1 MFRVALRRAGQAV
14 PLLVGLTLLA
24 FLILHLAPGDP
35 AALLYGGE
43 LTGDELRRFR
53 AQWGLDRPLPVQYLT
68 WLANLARGDFGRSYA
83 DGRPVLEVIAERI
96 PATLV
101 LTVSASLLAWGVG
114 SLLGFTAAARAGSAL
129 DHANRVAATVLYAIP
144 NFWLGLLLIIAF
156 SVRLGWLPTAG
167 METLGAGFSLVD
179 RLRHLLLPVAVLAVR
194 ELGACMRFARAS
206 LLERLGAGYVRTA
219 RAKGLPEGRVI
230 RRHALRNALIPL
242 VSLIGLAVPRLL
254 GGAVVVETVFAW
266 PGLGRLGVEAAL
278 ARNYAVLMG
287 NIVVAGILVLVG
299 SLAADLAYAWLDPR
313 IRQQMEAGG

>member
-1 MFRVALRRAGQAV
+1 MLRVALRRAGQAL
-14 PLLVGLTLLA
+14 PLLLGLTLLG
-24 FLILHLAPGDP
+24 FLVLHLAPGDP

-43 LTGDELRRFR
+43 LTGEELRRFR
-53 AQWGLDRPLPVQYLT
+53 AQWGLDRPVPVQYLT
-68 WLANLARGDFGRSYA
+68 WLAHIARGDLGRSYA
-83 DGRPVLEVIAERI
+83 DGRPVLEGIAERI

-114 SLLGFTAAARAGSAL
+114 SLLGFAAAARAGTAL
-129 DHANRVAATVLYAIP
+129 DHASRVVATVLYAIP

-167 METLGAGFSLVD
+167 LETLGIGFSLVD
-179 RLRHLLLPVAVLAVR
+179 RARHLLLPATVLAVR
-194 ELGACMRFARAS
+194 ELGAFMRFARAS
-206 LLERLGAGYVRTA
+206 LLERLGAAYIRTA
-219 RAKGLPEGRVI
+219 RAKGLPEGRVVL
-230 RRHALRNALIPL
+230 RHALRNALIPL

-287 NIVVAGILVLVG
+287 NIVVAGVMVLLG
-299 SLAADLAYAWLDPR
+299 SLAADLTYAWLDPR
-313 IRQQMEAGG
+313 VRHRMEAAR